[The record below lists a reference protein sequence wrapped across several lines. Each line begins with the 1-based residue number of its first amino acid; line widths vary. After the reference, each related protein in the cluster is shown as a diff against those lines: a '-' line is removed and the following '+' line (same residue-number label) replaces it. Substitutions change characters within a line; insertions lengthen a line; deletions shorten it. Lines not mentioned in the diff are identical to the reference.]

1 MYAGSLHN
9 GRHLLLCAGHS
20 ACCVI
25 VSGSL
30 PCMENPRPKLHHR
43 RESLVL
49 SYSNYI
55 KSCFRRQHEA
65 APYYKQLLDF
75 LDPGAAHGS
84 SSLQKPRYF
93 DLPKSLRRSSDHA
106 ARDDSGDRARNAQP
120 RIAVLEGFPS
130 PESISAIGANER
142 VRPEVFIG
150 HLDFSCSSTFSPE
163 FYELPSLPSDR
174 QNIVH
179 IRLMT
184 MGRTMP
190 GDSRLKSQAENR
202 LKANK
207 RCTAFERRLF
217 EGKQYGATRFRKV
230 HLHSSQVFTVEQMV
244 SFSVS
249 KSGPEPWCGEF
260 GISMRENVAHI
271 CVRSLFARS
280 R

>member
-1 MYAGSLHN
+1 
-9 GRHLLLCAGHS
+9 
-20 ACCVI
+20 
-25 VSGSL
+25 
-30 PCMENPRPKLHHR
+30 MENSSPKPHNR
-43 RESLVL
+43 RDCLVS

-55 KSCFRRQHEA
+55 ISCFRRQHEA
-65 APYYKQLLDF
+65 APYYQQLLDF
-75 LDPGAAHGS
+75 LGLGTVHGS

-93 DLPKSLRRSSDHA
+93 DLRRRVRPPSDHA

-120 RIAVLEGFPS
+120 RIVVLEGFPS
-130 PESISAIGANER
+130 PECISAIGANET

-150 HLDFSCSSTFSPE
+150 HLDFSRSSTSPQR
-163 FYELPSLPSDR
+163 FFELPSLPSDR

-184 MGRTMP
+184 MGRTML

-202 LKANK
+202 LKANE
-207 RCTAFERRLF
+207 RCAAFERQLF
-217 EGKQYGATRFRKV
+217 QGRQYGATRFRKV
-230 HLHSSQVFTVEQMV
+230 HLHNSQVFTVEQMV

-249 KSGPEPWCGEF
+249 KCGPEPWCGKF
-260 GISMRENVAHI
+260 GISMHGHVAHI